1 MKSFDAFLAESAE
14 YGTGVNLV
22 FEAGMYSLSSD
33 LEKIV
38 TALREAGISFEI
50 VGGVAVNAHILPL
63 HRSRSFVT
71 RDIDV
76 LLDRNDLES
85 AARAAEP
92 LGYRAKKMMGGYTL
106 IRPEQELAE
115 AVHLLFAGE
124 KSKSAQPLPH
134 PALRPEEKDFLG
146 ITVPV
151 APLRDLL
158 QMKLTS
164 FRPKDLVHLEILDE
178 AGLITPALEEDLPL
192 VLRERLGDVRKQI
205 AADKPDIEG

>member
-14 YGTGVNLV
+14 YGTGLNPV
-22 FEAGMYSLSSD
+22 FEAGRYSLSSD
-33 LEKIV
+33 LEKIA
-38 TALREAGISFEI
+38 TTLRDAGASFEI
-50 VGGVAVNAHILPL
+50 VDGVAVNAHILPL

-76 LLDRNDLES
+76 LIDRNDLER

-124 KSKSAQPLPH
+124 KSKSTQPLPH
-134 PALRPEEKDFLG
+134 PSLRPERRDFLG
-146 ITVPV
+146 IAVPLT
-151 APLRDLL
+151 PLRDLL

-178 AGLITPALEEDLPL
+178 AGLITAALEEYLPT
-192 VLRERLGDVRKQI
+192 VLRERLSEVRKQI
-205 AADKPDIEG
+205 ADDKPDIEG

>member
-1 MKSFDAFLAESAE
+1 
-14 YGTGVNLV
+14 
-22 FEAGMYSLSSD
+22 
-33 LEKIV
+33 
-38 TALREAGISFEI
+38 
-50 VGGVAVNAHILPL
+50 
-63 HRSRSFVT
+63 
-71 RDIDV
+71 
-76 LLDRNDLES
+76 
-85 AARAAEP
+85 
-92 LGYRAKKMMGGYTL
+92 MMGGYTL

>member
-1 MKSFDAFLAESAE
+1 
-14 YGTGVNLV
+14 
-22 FEAGMYSLSSD
+22 

-38 TALREAGISFEI
+38 KALREAGISFEI

-71 RDIDV
+71 RVIDI
-76 LLDRNDLES
+76 LLDRNDLEP

-92 LGYRAKKMMGGYTL
+92 LGYRAKKMRGGYTL

-115 AVHLLFAGE
+115 SVHVLFAGE
-124 KSKSAQPLPH
+124 KSKSTQPLPH
-134 PALRPEEKDFLG
+134 PSLRPEEKDFLG

-178 AGLITPALEEDLPL
+178 AGLITPALEEDLPP
-192 VLRERLGDVRKQI
+192 VLRVRLGEVRKQI
-205 AADKPDIEG
+205 AENKPDIEG